1 MRYFQLAS
9 FCVLFALISCVDE
22 SDYSIDTLTVNPAI
36 VIPLT
41 YGDLS
46 IKDIIT
52 DTDSIYVKIYPD
64 DLVYLAYSET
74 LITQDIRN
82 LFSIPDKAINQS
94 LPIPAGSIPP
104 HPKDI
109 RSDSLVEIIDFNL
122 SPEQLSEVDF
132 KAGTIT
138 YSASLLPA
146 SSGLLFEI
154 NLVSTDLVSKKTG
167 KAFNVTT
174 SSTGSVP
181 LSDYIVKLNKN
192 KFNLKLVLVF
202 KSSAT
207 SKVIAPN
214 TSVAVNFK
222 MAGMN
227 FNYIK
232 GFLGDKSTTLQATSL
247 ELGAFGSSLANA
259 NLSLAQPVV
268 KITLI
273 NDYGVPVQG
282 TFITLEARKTGA
294 FLPFQISPPSPFTL
308 ASPSVL
314 GNSATT
320 NISVTNSKALLDFG
334 PTEFYYQFKA
344 RINPSIATGSNFLAD
359 TSKLRIRLDAEIPL
373 YGNASNIVLMDTLK
387 FDLSNIDESQI
398 EQASL
403 KVNIQNE
410 LPLDGKIQ
418 IYLTDE
424 KFQII
429 DSLLATAQT
438 DLVKGSTVTS
448 SGDLQVLGIVD
459 EEVPLEDAKI
469 NKLFIAKAI
478 ILKSQMNTS
487 KNAAGQFPDVKF
499 KSAYKM
505 NVSLGLKANLKY
517 KVKL

>member
-1 MRYFQLAS
+1 MRHFQFAS
-9 FCVLFALISCVDE
+9 FCLLFAMGSCVDE
-22 SDYSIDTLTVNPAI
+22 GDYSIDSLTVNPA
-36 VIPLT
+36 VVFPLT

-46 IKDIIT
+46 IKDIIK

-74 LITQDIRN
+74 LISQDIRN

-94 LPIPAGSIPP
+94 FPIPSGTIPP

-122 SPEQLSEVDF
+122 SPEQLNEVDF
-132 KAGTIT
+132 KVGTIS
-138 YSASLLPA
+138 YSAALLPA

-154 NLVSTDLVSKKTG
+154 NLVSTDLISKTTG

-174 SSTGSVP
+174 GNSSAVP

-192 KFNLKLVLVF
+192 KFNLKLVLVL
-202 KSSAT
+202 KQSST
-207 SKVIAPN
+207 SKVITSN
-214 TSVAVNFK
+214 TSVAVNVNL
-222 MAGMN
+222 AGMN

-232 GFLGDKSTTLQATSL
+232 GFLGDRSVNLQATSL

-410 LPLDGKIQ
+410 LPLDGNIQ
-418 IYLTDE
+418 FYLTDD

-429 DSLLATAQT
+429 DSLLATSQT

-448 SGDLQVLGIVD
+448 SGDLEFMGVVD
-459 EEVPLEDAKI
+459 EEVPMEDAKI
-469 NKLFIAKAI
+469 NKLFFAKSI
-478 ILKSQMNTS
+478 IIKSQMNTS
-487 KNAAGQFPDVKF
+487 KNSAGQFSDVKF
-499 KSAYKM
+499 KSSYKM
-505 NVSLGLKANLKY
+505 NVSLGLKTNLKY
-517 KVKL
+517 NVKL

>member
-1 MRYFQLAS
+1 MRHFQLAS
-9 FCVLFALISCVDE
+9 FCVLFAMVSCVDE
-22 SDYSIDTLTVNPAI
+22 SNYSIDSLTVNPA
-36 VIPLT
+36 VAIPLT

-46 IKDIIT
+46 IKDIIK

-74 LITQDIRN
+74 LISQDIRN
-82 LFSIPDKAINQS
+82 LFSIPDKTINQS
-94 LPIPAGSIPP
+94 IAIPPGTIPP

-109 RSDSLVEIIDFNL
+109 RSDSLVEVVDFNL

-132 KAGTIT
+132 KAGTIS
-138 YSASLLPA
+138 YSAALLPA

-174 SSTGSVP
+174 SNSGAVP

-192 KFNLKLVLVF
+192 KFNLKLVLVL
-202 KSSAT
+202 KQSTT

-232 GFLGDKSTTLQATSL
+232 GFLGDRSVNLQATSL
-247 ELGAFGSSLANA
+247 QLGAFGSSLAKA
-259 NLSLAQPVV
+259 NLSFAQPIV
-268 KITLI
+268 KLTIV

-282 TFITLEARKTGA
+282 TFIKLEARKTGA
-294 FLPFQISPPSPFTL
+294 FLPFQISPTSPFTL

-314 GNSATT
+314 GNSAAT
-320 NISVTNSKALLDFG
+320 NISVTNAKALLDFG
-334 PTEFYYQFKA
+334 PTEFYYQFNA
-344 RINPSIATGSNFLAD
+344 RINPAITNGSNFLAD
-359 TSKLRIRLDAEIPL
+359 TSKLRIKLDTEIPL
-373 YGNASNIVLMDTLK
+373 YGKASNIILTDTLK

-398 EQASL
+398 DQASL
-403 KVNIQNE
+403 KVHIQNE

-418 IYLTDE
+418 FYLTDD

-429 DSLLATAQT
+429 DSLLATSQT

-448 SGDLQVLGIVD
+448 SGDLQAMGIVD
-459 EEVPLEDAKI
+459 EEVLLEDAKI
-469 NKLFIAKAI
+469 NKLFIAKSI
-478 ILKSQMNTS
+478 IIKSQMNTS
-487 KNAAGQFPDVKF
+487 KDSASQFSDVKF

-517 KVKL
+517 NVKL